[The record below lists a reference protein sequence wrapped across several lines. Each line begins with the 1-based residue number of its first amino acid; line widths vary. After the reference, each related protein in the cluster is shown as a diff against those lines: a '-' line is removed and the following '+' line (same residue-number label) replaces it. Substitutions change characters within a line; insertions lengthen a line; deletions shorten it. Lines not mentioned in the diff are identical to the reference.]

1 MMYIS
6 LRQWRD
12 LSDGHLYAA
21 GDAFPHDGREIS
33 PARLAELTTTANKA
47 RERLIEAVPAK
58 GEDSS
63 PIQEE
68 KTAQKPARGRKK
80 AAK

>member
-12 LSDGHLYAA
+12 LSDGHLYVA

-33 PARLAELTTTANKA
+33 PARLAELTSTANKA

-58 GEDSS
+58 GEDS
-63 PIQEE
+63 PIRE
-68 KTAQKPARGRKK
+68 QKPARGRKK

>member
-33 PARLAELTTTANKA
+33 PARLAELASTANKA
-47 RERLIEAVPAK
+47 RERLIEAVQAK
-58 GEDSS
+58 GEDST
-63 PIQEE
+63 IQEE
-68 KTAQKPARGRKK
+68 KTANKPSRGRKK

>member
-33 PARLAELTTTANKA
+33 PARLAELTSTANKA

-58 GEDSS
+58 GEDS

>member
-33 PARLAELTTTANKA
+33 PARLAELTSTANKA
-47 RERLIEAVPAK
+47 RERLIEAIPAEN
-58 GEDSS
+58 EDS
-63 PIQEE
+63 PVQEE
-68 KTAQKPARGRKK
+68 KATQKPARGRKK